1 MKHYYYSIQR
11 SKRQP
16 SSSLLIMTLQ
26 LLTILFLELLSS
38 NTIYG
43 FTIPLPQSQY
53 TSRYYLTTS
62 RHIQHIVYSNNSN
75 SESDSSTNNHHENN
89 EEETSK
95 KHKKETQNNSNNNNN
110 NDKNNFEIQM
120 SPTKLQH
127 EIKKYKAQAEIDAI
141 LNDPDTAP
149 FDLESE
155 LKKVI
160 PGGISPP
167 LPYNSIEKSI
177 EDNLY
182 ILENEMYDSAYN
194 TKDYNL
200 AQKKKESID
209 QLHIDDCGFVLSMNA
224 MFYKAFSNKDYEMM
238 EDLWLH
244 DACAVC
250 IHPSQKPIFG
260 ANAVL
265 KSWEKIFDAG
275 SHGNGSGSGISNK
288 DGSMAFQRNKIVP
301 TNIRLCVKGT
311 TATVTCDEEVY
322 TRRFVRGRKRVSS
335 SEGKSDGMELV
346 NKLTATN
353 IFRKVGGKWYI
364 MQHHASWHHESD
376 AAKKAMNSQ
385 MSVNDKVHS
394 GKQDEGSSTV
404 EGLLGIPG
412 HEGLGG
418 EKKKAAE
425 RKGPVRRVFTGSLSD
440 LLGGGLNDILKGD
453 MDDSDSEEIIGDD
466 DEMDD
471 EDDEEDDDDDEIII
485 ANMMVGGGARAGGNK
500 PNIITLNGQ
509 GSNNT
514 GVGQPE
520 KDAKKDK
527 NESNKDGIRQSCIGL
542 LRKLSAKGIISPK
555 HKRML
560 LTDII
565 TNSAKGEYSLVEVAY
580 DLLCGEGDDQDA
592 AEEDFAEQCQ
602 VFAATLPDIRI

>member
-1 MKHYYYSIQR
+1 MKHYFSIIR
-11 SKRQP
+11 HP
-16 SSSLLIMTLQ
+16 SPSLFIITIQ

-38 NTIYG
+38 NTIHG
-43 FTIPLPQSQY
+43 FTIPQSQY
-53 TSRYYLTTS
+53 ASRYYLTTS
-62 RHIQHIVYSNNSN
+62 RQIPHIVYNSN
-75 SESDSSTNNHHENN
+75 SNSDSSSTNNSNNNINNNHENN
-89 EEETSK
+89 EEELSK
-95 KHKKETQNNSNNNNN
+95 KHKNETQNIKHQNNNTNNSNNNS
-110 NDKNNFEIQM
+110 EIQM
-120 SPTKLQH
+120 SPSKLQH

-141 LNDPDTAP
+141 LNDPETAP

-167 LPYNSIEKSI
+167 LPYNSIEKSV

-182 ILENEMYDSAYN
+182 IIENEMYDAAYQ
-194 TKDYNL
+194 KDYNL
-200 AQKKKESID
+200 AQKKKENID
-209 QLHIDDCGFVLSMNA
+209 QLHIDDCGFVLSTNA
-224 MFYKAFSNKDYEMM
+224 AFYKAFSNKDYEMM
-238 EDLWLH
+238 EELWLH

-250 IHPSQKPIFG
+250 IHPSQKPIYG

-275 SHGNGSGSGISNK
+275 LSQGNNK

-335 SEGKSDGMELV
+335 GEGKSDGMELV

-353 IFRKVGGKWYI
+353 IFRKVGGQWYI

-385 MSVNDKVHS
+385 MNVNDKVHS
-394 GKQDEGSSTV
+394 GKQGEGSSTV

-418 EKKKAAE
+418 EKKKFAE
-425 RKGPVRRVFTGSLSD
+425 KKGPVRRVFTGSLSD

-453 MDDSDSEEIIGDD
+453 IDDSEEVIGDD
-466 DEMDD
+466 DDMEDDDD
-471 EDDEEDDDDDEIII
+471 EDDDDDDDGDEIII
-485 ANMMVGGGARAGGNK
+485 ANMMVSGGASAVGNK
-500 PNIITLNGQ
+500 PITLNGQ
-509 GSNNT
+509 GSKSM
-514 GVGQPE
+514 GVGQSE

-602 VFAATLPDIRI
+602 VFVATLPDIRI